1 MRPIA
6 VQPQVFE
13 TAQASGAAGRR
24 ASLWLDGMKGKKE
37 SSRQKELRR
46 GLGMCGFQA
55 IVADRARGGG
65 AGVDDGSPAL
75 QTMVV
80 VVMEQIGNANG

>member
-1 MRPIA
+1 MR
-6 VQPQVFE
+6 
-13 TAQASGAAGRR
+13 
-24 ASLWLDGMKGKKE
+24 
-37 SSRQKELRR
+37 
-46 GLGMCGFQA
+46 GFQA
-55 IVADRARGGG
+55 IVADRAGGGG